1 MRTAQNN
8 ISAVRKFCSYLSSY
22 DLNTDLAG
30 DRIKTRI
37 SAMMPRFT
45 RAAAGCQALR
55 SRTDRGLSSTGCR
68 RKRNLSSSCD
78 GSRSGP

>member
-30 DRIKTRI
+30 DRINPI
-37 SAMMPRFT
+37 SAMMPRF
-45 RAAAGCQALR
+45 APPPPDVKLSDLEEIVAFV
-55 SRTDRGLSSTGCR
+55 DRLPR
-68 RKRNLSSSCD
+68 ERNRSSSCA
-78 GSRSGP
+78 G